1 MLLIRILAGVI
12 VISFLGLGKLQAQ
25 SSVAILETMVQKM
38 PDKPAKVDSLNRLA
52 TLLSSKNSSKAL
64 AYAREAEKLSEQI
77 HYTKGL
83 AKAFA
88 NQGQIYVNIGNEKD
102 DQLPDYEK
110 AAKIY
115 RKAFNFYKALNDK
128 GLISRNEVLSFLE
141 GGVITVYQDLADIYY
156 SEKKDFKQAAAYY
169 RVLSIKFEEYA
180 VYVRDLGL
188 NSAMEEL
195 KAEKLK
201 EELLKK
207 DLEKRNL
214 EVKKRKLERD
224 KARQESK
231 LRAAESKQK
240 SILLIASLVSI
251 ALILVLAIV
260 LFRDSR
266 KQKNLNNQLTEQRNK
281 LEIKNQDIEKK
292 TREISRN
299 RDEIQDKNDQITES
313 INYAQRIQEAM
324 LPAFNRIQA
333 SLPQS
338 FVYYKPRDIVSGD
351 FYWFAEVQPSI
362 NSLLAAINDVTTK
375 DSEGSQE
382 ELRSQLTAFT
392 ADSAQNKLETTK
404 ISHPEIIIAA
414 MDCTGHG
421 VPGAFMSMVGHS
433 ILNEIVTQ
441 KNIIRPD
448 EILAELH
455 QSIRSQLR
463 QKETQNQDGMDA
475 CICKINL
482 EEKTLEYAG
491 AHNPLFYVVDNKMH
505 TIKGDRQGVGGLH
518 EGVDRTY
525 TLHTLELK
533 EGMSF
538 YLSSDGY
545 RDQLGG
551 PKDKKFMSKSFKQL
565 LLDIS
570 SKTMEEQT
578 QILDEKLKE
587 WMDYPCKYDPVRE
600 QTDDI
605 LIIGFRV

>member
-1 MLLIRILAGVI
+1 MFLIRILVGIIA
-12 VISFLGLGKLQAQ
+12 ISFFGSGILQAQ
-25 SSVAILETMVQKM
+25 SSIADLEAMVQKM
-38 PDKPAKVDSLNRLA
+38 PDKPAKVDSLNRVA
-52 TLLSSKNSSKAL
+52 FLLSGKDFQKAL
-64 AYAREAEKLSEQI
+64 GYAKKAEKLAEQI

-88 NQGQIYVNIGNEKD
+88 HQGQIYVNMGNEKD
-102 DQLPDYEK
+102 NQLPDYEK

-115 RKAFNFYKALNDK
+115 RKAFNFYRALNDK
-128 GLISRNEVLSFLE
+128 GQVSRNEVLSFLE

-156 SEKKDFKQAAAYY
+156 SERKDFKKAAAYY

-214 EVKKRKLERD
+214 EVKQRKLERD

-240 SILLIASLVSI
+240 SILLIASLISI
-251 ALILVLAIV
+251 GLILVLAVV

-266 KQKNLNNQLTEQRNK
+266 KQKSLNNQLTDQRNK

-324 LPAFNRIQA
+324 LPAFGRIQA

-362 NSLLAAINDVTTK
+362 NSLLAAINDATTK
-375 DSEGSQE
+375 DSQDSKD
-382 ELRSQLTAFT
+382 ELQSQLTAFT
-392 ADSAQNKLETTK
+392 SESTQNKLGTTK
-404 ISHPEIIIAA
+404 ITHPEIIMAA

-441 KNIIRPD
+441 KNIIHPH

-491 AHNPLFYVVDNKMH
+491 AHNPLFYIADNEIH

-518 EGVDRTY
+518 EGVDREY
-525 TLHTLELK
+525 TLHTVELK

-538 YLSSDGY
+538 YLASDGY

-551 PKDKKFMSKSFKQL
+551 PKDKKFMSKNFKQL
-565 LLDIS
+565 LLEIS
-570 SKTMEEQT
+570 SKSMEEQA
-578 QILDEKLKE
+578 QILDNRLKE

-605 LIIGFRV
+605 LIVGFKV

>member
-1 MLLIRILAGVI
+1 MILIRLLVGIILT
-12 VISFLGLGKLQAQ
+12 SFLGSGKLQAQ
-25 SSVAILETMVQKM
+25 SAIPKLEKFVLQM
-38 PDKPAKVDSLNRLA
+38 PAQPAKVDSLNRL
-52 TLLSSKNSSKAL
+52 TLLLNTKDFDKAL
-64 AYAREAEKLSEQI
+64 RYAQAAEKLAKQI

-102 DQLPDYEK
+102 NQLPDYEK

-115 RKAFNFYKALNDK
+115 RKAFSFYRALNDK
-128 GLISRNEVLSFLE
+128 GKISRNEVLSFLE

-156 SEKKDFKQAAAYY
+156 SEKQDFKKAAAYY

-188 NSAMEEL
+188 SSAMEEL
-195 KAEKLK
+195 KEEKLK

-214 EVKKRKLERD
+214 EVKQRKLERD

-240 SILLIASLVSI
+240 SILLIGSLIGI
-251 ALILVLAIV
+251 ALILALMVV
-260 LFRDSR
+260 LFRDAR
-266 KQKNLNNQLTEQRNK
+266 KQKSLNNQLTEQRNK
-281 LEIKNQDIEKK
+281 LEVKNQDIEKK

-324 LPAFNRIQA
+324 LPAFGRIQA

-362 NSLLAAINDVTTK
+362 NSLLAAINDATVKDTK
-375 DSEGSQE
+375 GSKD
-382 ELRSQLTAFT
+382 ELRTQLDVFT
-392 ADSAQNKLETTK
+392 SEATQNKLETTPLG
-404 ISHPEIIIAA
+404 HPEIIIAA

-421 VPGAFMSMVGHS
+421 VPGAFMSMVGNS

-441 KNIIRPD
+441 KNIIHPH

-491 AHNPLFYVVDNKMH
+491 AHNPLLYIANNEIH
-505 TIKGDRQGVGGLH
+505 TIKGDRYGVGGLH
-518 EGVDRTY
+518 AGEDRQY
-525 TLHTLELK
+525 TSHKIALQ

-538 YLSSDGY
+538 YLTSDGY
-545 RDQLGG
+545 PDQLGG
-551 PKDKKFMSKSFKQL
+551 PKDKKFMSKKFKEL
-565 LLDIS
+565 LLEIS
-570 SKTMEEQT
+570 GESMEKQV
-578 QILDEKLKE
+578 QILDEKLKD

-605 LIIGFRV
+605 LIIGFRI